1 MLGFLRVAAGYFA
14 SFSRFPRTR
23 DDKKGG
29 VPSMS
34 YNRDIAIV
42 CRKLDDLGLD
52 LIAAIAQKKPAEEIE
67 AIQWNIRELRQLRDN
82 IYQER
87 DKHRAQRSGQH
98 EAS

>member
-1 MLGFLRVAAGYFA
+1 
-14 SFSRFPRTR
+14 
-23 DDKKGG
+23 
-29 VPSMS
+29 MS